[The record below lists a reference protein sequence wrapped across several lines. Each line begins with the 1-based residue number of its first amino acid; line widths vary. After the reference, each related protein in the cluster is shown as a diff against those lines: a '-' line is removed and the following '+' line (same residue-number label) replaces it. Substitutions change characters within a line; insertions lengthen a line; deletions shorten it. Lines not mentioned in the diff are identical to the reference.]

1 MSDEERRRSFSRER
15 SPTGDRERRPD
26 DVATD
31 QPPEEP
37 PKEEFK
43 CFVGGIPWQVKDSSL
58 QESKRTH

>member
-1 MSDEERRRSFSRER
+1 MGDEEKRRSFSRER
-15 SPTGDRERRPD
+15 SPAGDRERHD
-26 DVATD
+26 ATE

-37 PKEEFK
+37 SKEEFK